1 MLLVQHGNNGRR
13 RTYRH
18 SASDFITLTHRK
30 KWRLLNIG
38 IQRPISTLSL
48 TGKNGDCS
56 TFFNVHLYVSPP
68 PLESLLFLIFRRH
81 PVCIEL
87 EQVSLT
93 IHPFG
98 STC

>member
-68 PLESLLFLIFRRH
+68 PYSFLSLYLFVCASPLNLFLIY
-81 PVCIEL
+81 EK
-87 EQVSLT
+87 LT
-93 IHPFG
+93 LNYE
-98 STC
+98 